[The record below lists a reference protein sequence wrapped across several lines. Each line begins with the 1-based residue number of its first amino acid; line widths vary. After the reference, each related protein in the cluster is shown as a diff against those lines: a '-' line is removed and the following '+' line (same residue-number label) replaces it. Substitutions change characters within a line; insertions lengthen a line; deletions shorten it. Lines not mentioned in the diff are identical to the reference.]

1 MERGDAF
8 IFLST
13 IAHGAGYNNIP
24 GEIRKIYNLVFVR
37 GTLRQEE
44 NQFLCNPRSKVLKMS
59 PKLQTLLGFKKPARN
74 WLGMVENEDPAKD
87 LAAIYE
93 KILA

>member
-1 MERGDAF
+1 MDRGDSF

-13 IAHGAGYNNIP
+13 VAHGAGYNTTN
-24 GEIRKIYNLVFVR
+24 EIRKIFNLVFVR
-37 GTLRQEE
+37 GTKRQEE
-44 NQFLCNPRSKVLKMS
+44 NQFLCNPRSKVLNMS
-59 PKLQTLLGFKKPARN
+59 PKLQTLLGFKKPAGN
-74 WLGMVENEDPAKD
+74 WLGMVENDDPAKD

>member
-8 IFLST
+8 IFLSN

-87 LAAIYE
+87 LATIYE
-93 KILA
+93 KMLA

>member
-1 MERGDAF
+1 MERGDSF

-13 IAHGAGYNNIP
+13 IAHGAGYNTTT
-24 GEIRKIYNLVFVR
+24 EVRKIFNLVFVR
-37 GTLRQEE
+37 GTKRQEE
-44 NQFLCNPRSKVLKMS
+44 NQFLCTPRSKVLKMS

-74 WLGMVENEDPAKD
+74 WLGMVDNDDPAKN

-93 KILA
+93 KVLA